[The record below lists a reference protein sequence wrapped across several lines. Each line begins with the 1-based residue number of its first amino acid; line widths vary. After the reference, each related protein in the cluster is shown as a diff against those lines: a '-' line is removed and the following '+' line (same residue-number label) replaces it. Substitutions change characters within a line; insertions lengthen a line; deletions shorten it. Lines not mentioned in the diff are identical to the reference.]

1 MNEQLFLKFAE
12 DLDEL
17 QKGFNEHEKSFSRF
31 VGASEQRD
39 QRIDE
44 KLDALLK
51 QDQDQDV
58 IVEAFKD
65 NVDDLER
72 RVSTIEI
79 DRKKDKEHRTDKE
92 KGRERAEAKRDRRR
106 NLILGIG
113 IVIATVLPL
122 LYQIF
127 IGGM

>member
-1 MNEQLFLKFAE
+1 MNEQLFLKFGE

-72 RVSTIEI
+72 RVSVIEI
-79 DRKKDKEHRTDKE
+79 DRTKDKEHRTDKE
-92 KGRERAEAKRDRRR
+92 KERERTETKRDRRR